1 MYAIVEI
8 AGHQFKVE
16 KDQKVFVNR
25 LSTEEGKKVS
35 FDNVLLIGNG
45 KDITL
50 GAPAIDGAQVSA
62 KVLKHL
68 KGDKVIVF
76 KKKRR
81 KGYRVKN
88 GHRQA
93 LTEIVIEG
101 ITASGA
107 KKAAPKKETKKA
119 EPKAAA
125 PKAEAKKA
133 APKAKPAAKKASGKA
148 DDLKKIEGIGP
159 KIAST
164 LVEAGVATFADLAK
178 TSPEKISEIIA
189 GVRGNHVTDT
199 WPEQAQLAADG
210 KWDELKKW
218 QDELD
223 GGKA

>member
-8 AGHQFKVE
+8 AGQQFKVA
-16 KDQKVFVNR
+16 KDQKVFVHR
-25 LSTEEGKKVS
+25 LATEEGKKVD
-35 FDNVLLIGNG
+35 FDNVLLIGDGNNV
-45 KDITL
+45 TV

-88 GHRQA
+88 GHRQS
-93 LTEIVIEG
+93 LTEIVIES
-101 ITASGA
+101 ITTSGA

-119 EPKAAA
+119 EPKVEAKAAA
-125 PKAEAKKA
+125 PKAKKA
-133 APKAKPAAKKASGKA
+133 TGKA
-148 DDLKKIEGIGP
+148 DDLKKVEGIGP

-164 LVEAGVATFADLAK
+164 LVEAGITTFADLAK
-178 TSPEKISEIIA
+178 ATPEAISEIIA

-199 WPEQAQLAADG
+199 WPAQAQLAADG